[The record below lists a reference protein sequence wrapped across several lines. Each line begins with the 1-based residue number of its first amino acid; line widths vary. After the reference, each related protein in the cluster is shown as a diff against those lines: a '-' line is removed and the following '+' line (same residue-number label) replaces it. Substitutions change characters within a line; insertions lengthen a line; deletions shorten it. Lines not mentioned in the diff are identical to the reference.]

1 MIDEGAE
8 MNTKADKVAGIAL
21 GIIFF
26 AMGIASLFMLPAEW
40 RWYQDVMFGIA
51 IFGCSLGCF
60 AAVFFGVPG
69 SRK

>member
-1 MIDEGAE
+1 
-8 MNTKADKVAGIAL
+8 MNTTADKVAGIAL

-26 AMGIASLFMLPAEW
+26 CLGIASLFMLPSQW
-40 RWYQDVMFGIA
+40 TWYQDVMFGIA

-69 SRK
+69 SSK